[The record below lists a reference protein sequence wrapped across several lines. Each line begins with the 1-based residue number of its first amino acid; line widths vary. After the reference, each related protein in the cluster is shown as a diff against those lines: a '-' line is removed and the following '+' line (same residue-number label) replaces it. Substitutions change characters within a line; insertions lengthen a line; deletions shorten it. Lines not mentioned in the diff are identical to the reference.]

1 MSTETR
7 SAIRRSLSE
16 MLFTI
21 FMRMMAVGCFY
32 FGIRYWDL
40 VIGFTSHGAIRFDV
54 LSVPWRTVS
63 ACLAVLYP
71 IIALGL
77 WIGASWGVVLWAV
90 AAGAE
95 ILMHTVWKHVYGS
108 GDTVILMHVSVAA
121 LYVFFRIVL
130 FVEHRRNARRVTL
143 DLL

>member
-7 SAIRRSLSE
+7 SAIRPSLSE

-40 VIGFTSHGAIRFDV
+40 VIGVTSHGAIRFDV
-54 LSVPWRTVS
+54 LSVPWRTVAAS
-63 ACLAVLYP
+63 LAVLYP

-77 WIGASWGVVLWAV
+77 WIGASWGVVLWAA
-90 AAGAE
+90 AAGSE
-95 ILMHTVWKHVYGS
+95 ILMHTVWKHIFGA
-108 GDTVILMHVSVAA
+108 GENVILMHASVAA
-121 LYVFFRIVL
+121 LYVFFRIAL
-130 FVEHRRNARRVTL
+130 FLERRRHQRRVTL